1 MKKTLFILVLNFSFA
16 LNFFAASHSSEK
28 KQKIPT
34 WFAHPEILYPSE
46 LFLSAQGE
54 GDSVFEAEMDCLSK
68 ISFYFNTNVQAAS
81 ALARTFSE
89 ETQGENYLLESK
101 TETSESI
108 QVSTQAHFFCVQ
120 WEKPLRL
127 GEKFYAFT
135 YMNRDDAFRIY
146 GQRIKICADKLKS
159 ILISA
164 ENYNNPIYGFE
175 AAQKGVSIAELTE
188 QYIVMASTI
197 QRTEPGYFSEE
208 ENLCKRIRS
217 AYEICKANLIF
228 HIEVKNDLNGDVK
241 RKLGKLLEVEGY
253 NVSDANGE
261 CKILGVIN
269 IEESQLEAGTFFSG
283 GIEINIASGTG
294 EKVFSWS
301 RNVPKTG
308 APNGKEKIGR
318 NLFYK
323 KIQSEL
329 EENFIAEFKEKVKL

>member
-1 MKKTLFILVLNFSFA
+1 MKKIFLLVLNFSFA
-16 LNFFAASHSSEK
+16 LNFFATGHSSDK

-34 WFAHPEILYPSE
+34 WFEHSEMLYPSE

-68 ISFYFNTNVQAAS
+68 ISLYFNTNVQTAS
-81 ALARTFSE
+81 AFARTFLE
-89 ETQGENYLLESK
+89 ETQGENYSLESK
-101 TETSESI
+101 TETSELI
-108 QVSTQAHFFCVQ
+108 QVSAQAQFFCVQ
-120 WEKPLRL
+120 WEKPVCA
-127 GEKFYAFT
+127 GEKFYTFA
-135 YMNRDDAFRIY
+135 YMNRDDVFRIY

-175 AAQKGVSIAELTE
+175 AAQKGIPIAELTE

-197 QRTEPGYFSEE
+197 RKTEPGHFSEE
-208 ENLCKRIRS
+208 ENLCKRIHS

-228 HIEVKNDLNGDVK
+228 QIEIENDLNGGIK
-241 RKLGKLLEVEGY
+241 RTLGKLLEAEGY
-253 NVSDANGE
+253 NISDANGE

-269 IEESQLEAGTFFSG
+269 IEESKLEAGTFFSG
-283 GIEINIASGTG
+283 GIEISVASGTG
-294 EKVFSWS
+294 EKIFSWS

-323 KIQSEL
+323 KIQDDL
-329 EENFIAEFKEKVKL
+329 EENFTVEFKEKVKL

>member
-1 MKKTLFILVLNFSFA
+1 MKKTILLLVLNFSFA
-16 LNFFAASHSSEK
+16 LNFFAASPSSEK

-34 WFAHPEILYPSE
+34 WFTHSEMLYPSE

-68 ISFYFNTNVQAAS
+68 ISLYFNTNVQTAS
-81 ALARTFSE
+81 TLARTFLE
-89 ETQGENYLLESK
+89 ETQGENYLLQSK

-108 QVSTQAHFFCVQ
+108 QVSTQAQFFCVQ
-120 WEKPLRL
+120 WEKPLRV
-127 GEKFYAFT
+127 GEKFYAFA
-135 YMNRDDAFRIY
+135 YMNRDDVFRIY
-146 GQRIKICADKLKS
+146 GQRIKICADKLES

-175 AAQKGVSIAELTE
+175 AAQKGIAIAELTE

-197 QRTEPGYFSEE
+197 QKTAPGHFSEE

-228 HIEVKNDLNGDVK
+228 QIEIENDLNGGVK
-241 RKLGKLLEVEGY
+241 RTLGKLLEAEGY

-269 IEESQLEAGTFFSG
+269 IEESQLEAGSFFSG
-283 GIEINIASGTG
+283 GIEINIVSGTG
-294 EKVFSWS
+294 EKIFSWS
-301 RNVPKTG
+301 RNVSKTG
-308 APNGKEKIGR
+308 SPNGKEKVGR

-323 KIQSEL
+323 KIQNEL
-329 EENFIAEFKEKVKL
+329 EENFTAEFKEKVKL